1 MPIKHHFLIVHRVGI
16 PSAFWVKIFLFLT
29 LELIFSFVALVVDFD
44 GCSNKTIVHNSLV
57 FTATFSAWITLLTGV
72 SVKLFRPPLSFVA
85 VWEPSLGKGRYS
97 SVVSSPTARVP
108 QQAQQHDVLLKAPQP
123 VVATT
128 SCSATR
134 WRPASCMTSLPLLRH
149 KPPRV
154 GAYCGVHGTK
164 PVPPHLVK
172 VRYRQTRYRWAKPR
186 HSTSLEYL

>member
-1 MPIKHHFLIVHRVGI
+1 MPIKHHFIIVHRVGI
-16 PSAFWVKIFLFLT
+16 PSAFWVKRFLFLT

-72 SVKLFRPPLSFVA
+72 SVKLFRPPLSFAA

-108 QQAQQHDVLLKAPQP
+108 QQAQQHDVFLMAPQP

-128 SCSATR
+128 SCSASVSATG
-134 WRPASCMTSLPLLRH
+134 WRPASCFTSSG
-149 KPPRV
+149 KK
-154 GAYCGVHGTK
+154 AI
-164 PVPPHLVK
+164 VK
-172 VRYRQTRYRWAKPR
+172 LNGSFKHTSISAK
-186 HSTSLEYL
+186 